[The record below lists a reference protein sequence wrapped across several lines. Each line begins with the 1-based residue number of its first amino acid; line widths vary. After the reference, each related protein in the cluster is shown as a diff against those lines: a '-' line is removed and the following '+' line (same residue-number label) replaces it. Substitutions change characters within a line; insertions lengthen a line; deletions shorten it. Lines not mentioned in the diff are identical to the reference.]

1 MKLMELVCNRYRFH
15 QFQNKKTNYNE
26 EIYTD
31 TQKHLVD

>member
-1 MKLMELVCNRYRFH
+1 MKLVELVCNTFH
-15 QFQNKKTNYNE
+15 QLQNKKTNYNE

>member
-1 MKLMELVCNRYRFH
+1 MKLMELVCNTFH
-15 QFQNKKTNYNE
+15 QLQNQKTNYNE

>member
-1 MKLMELVCNRYRFH
+1 MKLMESNLNNKFH
-15 QFQNKKTNYNE
+15 QLLIKNNNYNE